1 LPVERE
7 GMQIKRYT
15 GTGLVVVT
23 LGLAA
28 LAMGCGGSS
37 TKATPSEAPTTVRTP
52 TTRTPPT
59 SGSHAKVA
67 PTTTGSGATGST
79 ATPGATSAKPTAAQ
93 LAPLQQELE
102 QAGSSLTASGSAIAG
117 ADVNQAKGQEGSAP

>member
-15 GTGLVVVT
+15 RTGLVVVS

-28 LAMGCGGSS
+28 LATGCGGSS
-37 TKATPSEAPTTVRTP
+37 TKATPSEAPTTIRTP
-52 TTRTPPT
+52 TTLTPPT
-59 SGSHAKVA
+59 TGSDAKVT
-67 PTTTGSGATGST
+67 PTTTGS
-79 ATPGATSAKPTAAQ
+79 TSAKPTSAE
-93 LAPLQQELE
+93 LAPLQQELD
-102 QAGSSLTASGSAIAG
+102 QAGSALTASGSAIAG